1 MKRIVLI
8 LAMLIALGA
17 LGVAANAVPNG
28 QIDLWLTAPTPGNFE
43 VYASMGSALGD
54 RGSFGIAA
62 LGFTVTGFLT
72 LENWAPA
79 AGGKV
84 WTSSTVGAAQTVGFS
99 NVASDGVSPGQE
111 GAIEVSQ
118 QLDPYKLVVGF
129 GQIAGDLEP
138 LFPNIVASKKSPY
151 PCTTLFDP
159 GMQPVYGA
167 PLLIAM
173 GTYSLG
179 SGGPALLPVLGNGM
193 GNYLLSDVLNSQGVA
208 DTDIGTVKILTTV
221 IPEPSSILALLSGL
235 AGVGGLAIRRKR
247 A

>member
-8 LAMLIALGA
+8 LAMLIVLGA
-17 LGVAANAVPNG
+17 MGVAAYAVPDG
-28 QIDLWLTAPTPGNFE
+28 QIDLWLTTPTAGNFE
-43 VYASMGSALGD
+43 VHASMGTLGQ

-62 LGFTVTGFLT
+62 LGFTVTGYLT

-118 QLDPYKLVVGF
+118 ELDPYKLVVGF

-138 LFPNIVASKKSPY
+138 LFPRIVASKSAPY
-151 PCTTLFDP
+151 PCTTLYDP
-159 GMQPVYGA
+159 GMQPVYGS
-167 PLLIAM
+167 PLLVAM
-173 GTYSLG
+173 GTYDIAG
-179 SGGPALLPVLGNGM
+179 SAPVLGNGM
-193 GNYLLSDVLNSQGVA
+193 GSYLLSDVLNAQGVA
-208 DTDIGTVKILTTV
+208 DTAIGTVAYV
-221 IPEPSSILALLSGL
+221 PEPSSIVALLSGL
-235 AGVGGLAIRRKR
+235 LGVGGLALRRKR